1 MQISHSRIECF
12 EGCPY
17 RYKLRYIDKYETL
30 KPDNADNPLFL
41 GTALH
46 TGIEKDV
53 NTAIKEYFA
62 QYPIISD
69 EHINEAIKLAYQ
81 ISKAKNIL
89 PQGEYEVQ
97 IKDEDFIGFIDLLV
111 PVQHELTME
120 EMDEVCDNCEKNCDC
135 NYANSGIVC
144 KKMINQKNPTKYY
157 DLYDFKYSNNIYH
170 YKESPQLH
178 LYKYYF
184 EKTHPGEK
192 IRNMKF
198 VIVPKVGIRQK
209 KTETLNDFRQRLDE
223 ELKKTEIKFLNIDY
237 NSEYVIN
244 FLTKTKRML
253 EETEFEKNEGWL
265 CSWCEYQEYCK
276 KGYDYFMNLPEN
288 KRRNIEKIEKKTI
301 WLYGSPF
308 SGKTTFANKFPDPLM
323 LNTDGNIKFVD
334 APFIPIKDEVKVTG
348 RMTQRKFAWEV
359 FKEAI
364 AELEKKENT
373 FKTIIVD
380 LLEDTYEYCRLYMYD
395 QMGITHESDDSFRA
409 WDKVRTEF
417 LSTLKRL
424 MNLDYENII
433 LISHEDTSKDIT

>member
-1 MQISHSRIECF
+1 M
-12 EGCPY
+12 
-17 RYKLRYIDKYETL
+17 
-30 KPDNADNPLFL
+30 
-41 GTALH
+41 
-46 TGIEKDV
+46 

-184 EKTHPGEK
+184 ETTIPCVK

-198 VIVPKVGIRQK
+198 VIVP
-209 KTETLNDFRQRLDE
+209 
-223 ELKKTEIKFLNIDY
+223 
-237 NSEYVIN
+237 
-244 FLTKTKRML
+244 
-253 EETEFEKNEGWL
+253 
-265 CSWCEYQEYCK
+265 
-276 KGYDYFMNLPEN
+276 
-288 KRRNIEKIEKKTI
+288 
-301 WLYGSPF
+301 
-308 SGKTTFANKFPDPLM
+308 
-323 LNTDGNIKFVD
+323 
-334 APFIPIKDEVKVTG
+334 
-348 RMTQRKFAWEV
+348 
-359 FKEAI
+359 
-364 AELEKKENT
+364 
-373 FKTIIVD
+373 
-380 LLEDTYEYCRLYMYD
+380 
-395 QMGITHESDDSFRA
+395 
-409 WDKVRTEF
+409 
-417 LSTLKRL
+417 
-424 MNLDYENII
+424 
-433 LISHEDTSKDIT
+433 